1 MPISLSNIK
10 VTDGQNNLVITGND
24 ITINGTSILGQ
35 NNFVTLDTDQT
46 ISGIKTFTKP
56 ELIISAN
63 YPKFVAKNTA
73 MTRGTY
79 NSSQTECKVI
89 FRDKSDN
96 TLAETRAYVESSDS
110 ATSYCIGVVTEN
122 ENNEAVYKTLYR
134 GTTHKNGT
142 TEVSLEQ
149 ANNIYINNNLYIKN
163 TNADITDTTNTY
175 NTGIIHYRDK
185 NGIEYFY
192 TKAYQDANRIMYE
205 MAGNYGTDSWKNCFQ
220 AGYNRTTGKHFATIP
235 APSDTTSTS
244 SNQIATTGWVNT
256 VGNNVVHL
264 TGNETING
272 AKWVNNSY
280 IIRGNGEIQFTD
292 TTGYTQSNPPSE
304 SKAFGTL
311 RWCVDCTAGNTSWL
325 SAGSELCRIQPIIT
339 AQGKVNVAF
348 VVFDSSGNLKD
359 LLDLYC
365 TQDGSDAAAITI
377 TPSNADNSRKI
388 ATTEYVNN
396 KFQVVSTL
404 PSSPDSNTFYFIPA

>member
-63 YPKFVAKNTA
+63 YPKFVAKNTV

-192 TKAYQDANRIMYE
+192 TKAYQDANIIMYE
-205 MAGNYGTDSWKNCFQ
+205 IAGTYGTDSWKNCFQ
-220 AGYNRTTGKHFATIP
+220 AGYNRKTGKSFAFIP
-235 APSDTTSTS
+235 APYETTSTS

-264 TGNETING
+264 TGDETISSTKTFTG
-272 AKWVNNSY
+272 
-280 IIRGNGEIQFTD
+280 IIKTYSTKD
-292 TTGYTQSNPPSE
+292 TTIKLARSDLTR
-304 SKAFGTL
+304 GTTPTSDTWSQV
-311 RWCVDCTAGNTSWL
+311 RMDDKNGDWIGFWGSRVNTSNEII
-325 SAGSELCRIQPIIT
+325 SEIT
-339 AQGKVNVAF
+339 ARGINGTTTSIICGVTANGNVWTYAH
-348 VVFDSSGNLKD
+348 
-359 LLDLYC
+359 
-365 TQDGSDAAAITI
+365 
-377 TPSNADNSRKI
+377 TPATFDNSNNI
-388 ATTEYVNN
+388 ATTAFVNN
-396 KFQVVSTL
+396 KFQVVSAL